1 MAAQKKFERGDVYA
15 ADRKGNL
22 PIGQLGSL
30 KTASKERLRAKI
42 TGSPVDE
49 EKVGACGDVLVG
61 GRAIADFLNS
71 LISPVADGHAEAA
84 ACEPA
89 TSEARETVGAPLVA
103 GALLGYVGDI
113 PAQE

>member
-22 PIGQLGSL
+22 PLGQLGSL

-71 LISPVADGHAEAA
+71 LIFPVADGHAEAA

-103 GALLGYVGDI
+103 GALPGYVGDI